1 MAEKFTIELVS
12 GLTPKNGGKFAL
24 VNAKDIYVAG
34 KDKRL
39 DAVLDELNSGSDGL
53 TILTERVQAV
63 ETKASANEGNI
74 TTLQG
79 EVAKKTEIDDSQ
91 AASTKTYS
99 SEKVESQIAAAK
111 QAVKDDLLGGVGSE
125 MDTLKEVA
133 DALKKDAD
141 ALEALKTVANGHVK
155 FNEAQ
160 SLETEQKKMAR
171 DNIGAADAVVVTEQ
185 GSTLETVKQTA
196 EKAASDIVTINN
208 SIGTLQSDMTQAKAD
223 IVQLKTDV
231 AAADKK
237 AGNAATAA
245 AAAQNTANTATEKAT
260 TNEQAIAALGGLA
273 KKNRVEVTDL
283 ADSFDLGTFI

>member
-74 TTLQG
+74 TLRG
-79 EVAKKTEIDDSQ
+79 EVSRKTEIDDTQ
-91 AASTKTYS
+91 ASGTKAYS

-223 IVQLKTDV
+223 IAQLKTDV

-260 TNEQAIAALGGLA
+260 ANEQAIAALGGLA

>member
-171 DNIGAADAVVVTEQ
+171 DNIGAADAAVVTEQ

-208 SIGTLQSDMTQAKAD
+208 SIGTLQSDMAD
-223 IVQLKTDV
+223 IAQLKTDV

-237 AGNAATAA
+237 AGDAATAA

-260 TNEQAIAALGGLA
+260 ANEQAIAALGGLA